1 MLISGYGKTGP
12 WKGKPGQ
19 DLLIQSIAG
28 LAFTTGNGSNG
39 PVPFGLSVAD
49 ILSGAQLVQGILAAL
64 IRKQKTGKGA
74 LIEISLLESLLDFQ
88 FELLTTYYATDVLPQ
103 RSGYNNAHPLL
114 SAPYGIYKTTDGY
127 LALAMMDL
135 AILADAV
142 QCSALHSFAA
152 DEAFVKRDEI
162 MMLTAAHLSTN

>member
-1 MLISGYGKTGP
+1 
-12 WKGKPGQ
+12 
-19 DLLIQSIAG
+19 
-28 LAFTTGNGSNG
+28 
-39 PVPFGLSVAD
+39 VPFGLSVAD